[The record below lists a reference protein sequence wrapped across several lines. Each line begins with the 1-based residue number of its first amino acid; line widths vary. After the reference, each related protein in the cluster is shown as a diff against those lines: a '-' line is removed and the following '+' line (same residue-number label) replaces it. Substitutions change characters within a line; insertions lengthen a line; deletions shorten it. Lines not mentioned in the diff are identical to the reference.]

1 MECYVLYGPSGTGK
15 SSVALQVA
23 AQNQIEAIIDDG
35 LLIYHGKKVTGL
47 SAKYEST
54 QIQAVKRAIFHDP
67 EHARA
72 VKEAIEEYGISR
84 ILILAT
90 SRKMADRIV
99 TALDLPAVTNYISI
113 AEVKSSA
120 EMKAALYNR
129 RMHGQHVIPIPRIQV
144 EPNFLRRIWHSVT
157 EHFLPDAADQD
168 RRTTQNKMER
178 TIVVPRF
185 YHGEILVHEKALR
198 KLIVY
203 SCSDLSPA
211 VTFIKTK
218 VHLDGE
224 PYAEIEVS
232 VQVDPGADLRLLAR
246 KVQQRIHRTFSRDL
260 NIELS
265 AINITIRKISFNS
278 STLSSS

>member
-1 MECYVLYGPSGTGK
+1 MECYVLYGQSGTGK

-35 LLIYHGKKVTGL
+35 LLIYHGKKVAGL

-54 QIQAVKRAIFHDP
+54 KIQAVKRAIFHDC

-99 TALDLPAVTNYISI
+99 TALELPAITKYISI
-113 AEVKSSA
+113 AEIKSSA

-144 EPNFLRRIWHSVT
+144 EHNFLRRIWHSVT
-157 EHFLPDAADQD
+157 DYFWPATDTEK
-168 RRTTQNKMER
+168 RTTPNKMER

-198 KLIVY
+198 KMIVY

-218 VHLDGE
+218 VHLEGE
-224 PYAEIEVS
+224 PYAEIDLS
-232 VQVDPGADLRLLAR
+232 VQVEPGEDLRLLAR
-246 KVQQRIHRTFSRDL
+246 KVQQRVYKTFSRDL

-265 AINITIRKISFNS
+265 TIDLSIRKISFIP
-278 STLSSS
+278 LSSS